1 MSKINKTN
9 SGLLFFDDFSE
20 KTLMWTQ
27 SPSDI
32 NCLSF
37 GDNGLQ
43 MIHNNSYVT
52 YTIIEPELEEYS
64 CVVQLDHVPFNEN
77 DIAGVIVMST
87 AKDYAECQSYMAGE
101 PSEITNKEIPTTD
114 EINAMINDI
123 LDDKL
128 DNYVEYSIDSTDI
141 STDDDIPLPV
151 VLSRRSSSKAAS
163 ITSDDET
170 FVDKIYKY
178 IKLVKEKTKYRFFAS
193 TDGFT
198 WIEVGNTMFLDSGVI
213 GFFIHSVE
221 KEDLINESHCY
232 FNTFSIYS
240 GKYVIIDGIEKN
252 NEFEIYDSDGNIYI
266 RSDDTGYTPLINRSN
281 KRSVINTTTMPVPIK
296 NARLR
301 VFPHDNYSKTLC
313 NFELGEDIYGGDV
326 FTLENNIKLY
336 VNNQEI
342 NPFQLYD
349 LGVFYRG
356 SYFVKLDLHNN
367 EDYALSNVK
376 VRIIRY
382 SEYYGGEEEVAVA
395 LYDEDHVESELVYK
409 KEVIIDSIAPS
420 EGRSVYIKLLDK
432 PVQGFYKAANSYR
445 FKIMIE

>member
-37 GDNGLQ
+37 GDSGLQ

-87 AKDYAECQSYMAGE
+87 AKDYAECQSYMAEE

-114 EINAMINDI
+114 EINALINDI
-123 LDDKL
+123 SDIDIDI
-128 DNYVEYSIDSTDI
+128 DNEDVPAT
-141 STDDDIPLPV
+141 
-151 VLSRRSSSKAAS
+151 LSMRSSSHGISIAS
-163 ITSDDET
+163 DGET

-178 IKLVKEKTKYRFFAS
+178 IKIVKEKTKYRFFAS
-193 TDGFT
+193 TDSLT
-198 WIEVGNTMFLDSGVI
+198 WIEVGNTTFIDSGVI
-213 GFFIHSVE
+213 GFFINGVE
-221 KEDLINESHCY
+221 KKDLINNESHCY
-232 FNTFSIYS
+232 FNAFSIYS
-240 GKYVIIDGIEKN
+240 SKYIIIDGIDEN
-252 NEFEIYDSDGNIYI
+252 NEFEIYDKDGNIHV
-266 RSDDTGYTPLINRSN
+266 RSDDTGYISLINRSD
-281 KRSVINTTTMPVPIK
+281 KRCIINTTTMPAPIK
-296 NARLR
+296 NTKLR
-301 VFPHDNYSKTLC
+301 VFPHNNYTKTLC
-313 NFELGEDIYGGDV
+313 NFELGEDVYGGDI

-336 VNNQEI
+336 INNQEI

-367 EDYALSNVK
+367 EDYTLSNVK

-395 LYDEDHVESELVYK
+395 LYDEDHVEDELVYK